1 MFERDQKMPFPR
13 SPLWPTRL
21 AALASLALA
30 VTFGSSQAQ
39 NVLPTHGVVT
49 SGAASIGQS
58 GANLSVTQTSPRAIV
73 NWGSFSIGQGNGVT
87 FDQPSASSAIL
98 NRVTGST
105 TSTIAGQLQA
115 NGQVYLVNP
124 NGIAITKTGA
134 VQVGGGFVASTL
146 GIADNDFN
154 NGNLNFVGKGASAG
168 VSNAG
173 SIAAAPGG
181 FVGLLGGT
189 VANSGVVSVPLG
201 KVGMGSGEQATL
213 NLTGDNFLQVAVPTN
228 TKTADGQAL
237 VDVSGKVRAAGG
249 SVQLRAA
256 TVAQAIRNA
265 VNVPGELSVTSA
277 RASGGSIIL
286 GGGPGGNVSVTGRLK
301 ASGRTAGGTIAIS
314 GHDIALRQAKLAA
327 ASAKGRGGAVTVTGT
342 HAVSL
347 ASSLVDAS
355 GATGGGAIRIGGDF
369 HGASDLTSAQ
379 TTTIDSASTLNASA
393 TASGDGGTVAVW
405 SDATTNFAGR
415 ITATGGASGGNGGS
429 VEVSANPATHGV
441 LSYSGFADLTA
452 PKGKTGT
459 LLLDPFDIVISAAP
473 DSGGTFAGGVYT
485 PTATSFINTATLV
498 AQLGAADVTISTG
511 LAGSPGAD
519 AGNMTVASPI
529 AWASDNSL
537 TLIANNNLLINAA
550 ISNTGAGD
558 LALQATNL
566 VSIANPIAMGSGLIT
581 VTGPT
586 LLAANV
592 TTSELG
598 ILFNNAVTLGA
609 DVTVDSGAGA
619 ATNTTFVGPVDGGH
633 VLTVTGGG
641 ALFQEAVGSIT
652 PLAGL
657 NVTGPATLTGS
668 VTTAS
673 GAITFNGAT
682 LLNGN
687 VVIDS
692 GAATT
697 TFGGA
702 VNSFCLGCELFT
714 PPVNLAATAGAF
726 SFGGPMGSTNALAAV
741 SLTSPSTM
749 TLPSITAAS
758 LAATSTAGGITLS
771 GPLAITG
778 TASLNAAEDIVQ
790 QGAATVDPTNLT
802 MVSTTGGITLNA
814 PVAATGSVTL
824 TAANDI
830 IEIAGAPG
838 PVLLPSGSIVTP
850 TLSATSA
857 AGRVVLTLSN
867 TVGSV
872 SGSAPAGFSFFND
885 EAIGVGGAGISSTA
899 GSIALET
906 ITGSITQTGPVRGLA
921 LFADAGSDGTG
932 NVVLNNPTN
941 AVGTLAG
948 GASGNFEFA
957 NNNGANLAIGTVNY
971 FVSSDTDV
979 PNASA
984 AFGLFAFGSA
994 APGAIVQV
1002 SNVGNLVLNTANPAF
1017 LDVPS
1022 VHSFDPTGLILL
1034 AATGNFTNNFGPG
1047 AIVESTPAID
1057 PWQIY
1062 SASPTGDFFNGL
1074 DSGNTAVW
1082 NTTFGEPVTAAGER
1096 YVFAFR
1102 PTITVTSGDL
1112 TKSYGQDATSSVA
1125 SDFTITGLQPGVAG
1139 AFLPDAAA
1147 AVFSGT
1153 PSVTSLGSP
1162 ASASVAGGPY
1172 PITVA
1177 PGSFAVSDN
1186 YALVLDSAGR
1196 LTVDPLAISY
1206 SVADANS
1213 IFGTTP
1219 ILGAATLFGVLP
1231 GDAVDPTVGAFKGP
1245 LQIPLSPFT
1254 PVGQY
1259 LQMVTALSNP
1269 NYVIAASGN
1278 SPGTLTVAPTPL
1290 VFRPFDPGFLPGLTQ
1305 INNPAQTQYD
1315 VGGYEQVLPRFTV
1328 ACNEPP
1334 SLPDPNRF
1342 SDPDTALRAISQS
1355 MENYFRRCQN
1365 PTQSTI
1371 GNALDAYAAKLQV
1384 LAPRLPPALR
1394 NVPTIIAQA
1403 AKRVRAASTRAEA
1416 VAVLRQT
1423 VAEVHKEIALVLS
1436 EDPQTRSREVRD
1448 GDVIAGALGDA
1459 NVALVNSGGL

>member
-1 MFERDQKMPFPR
+1 MPLPR
-13 SPLWPTRL
+13 TPLWPTRL
-21 AALASLALA
+21 AALASLATALA
-30 VTFGSSQAQ
+30 SPFGSSQAQ
-39 NVLPTHGVVT
+39 NILPTHGVVM

-58 GANLSVTQTSPRAIV
+58 GANMTVNQTSSRAIV
-73 NWGSFSIGQGNGVT
+73 NWGSFSIGRGNRVT

-146 GIADNDFN
+146 GIADSDFN
-154 NGNLNFVGKGASAG
+154 NGALRFVGKGASAG

-201 KVGMGSGEQATL
+201 KVAMGSGEQATL

-237 VDVSGKVRAAGG
+237 IDVSGKVRAAGG

-301 ASGRTAGGTIAIS
+301 ASGRTAGGTIAVS
-314 GHDIALRQAKLAA
+314 GHDVALRQAKLAV

-342 HAVSL
+342 RSVSL
-347 ASSLVDAS
+347 ASSSVTAS

-369 HGASDLTSAQ
+369 HGASDLISAQ
-379 TTTIDSASTLNASA
+379 TTTVDAASTLNARA
-393 TASGDGGTVAVW
+393 TASGNGGTIAVW
-405 SDATTNFAGR
+405 SDAKTDFAGR
-415 ITATGGASGGNGGS
+415 ITATGGATSGNGGS

-459 LLLDPFDIVISAAP
+459 LLLDPFDITICGGAGCA
-473 DSGGTFAGGVYT
+473 DSGGTFTGGVYT
-485 PTATSFINTATLV
+485 PTETSFINAATLV
-498 AQLGAADVTISTG
+498 TQLGAADVTVSTG
-511 LAGSPGAD
+511 LVGSPGAD
-519 AGNMTVASPI
+519 AGNMTVSSPI

-537 TLIANNNLLINAA
+537 TLIANNTLSINAP
-550 ISNTGAGD
+550 ISSTGAGE
-558 LALQATNL
+558 LALQATTL
-566 VSIANPIAMGSGLIT
+566 VSIASPIAMGSGFVD

-592 TTSELG
+592 STSDFG

-619 ATNTTFVGPVDGGH
+619 GTNTTFVGTVDGGH
-633 VLTVTGGG
+633 VLTVNGGG
-641 ALFQEAVGSIT
+641 AQFQEAVGSIT
-652 PLAGL
+652 PLTGL

-673 GAITFNGAT
+673 GAITLNGAT

-697 TFGGA
+697 TFAGA
-702 VNSFCLGCELFT
+702 VDSACLGCELFI
-714 PPVNLAATAGAF
+714 PPVNLTATAGAF
-726 SFGGPMGSTNALAAV
+726 IFGGPMGSTNALAAV
-741 SLTSPSTM
+741 SLTSPSAM

-758 LAATSTAGGITLS
+758 LAATSTAGGITLT

-778 TASLNAAEDIVQ
+778 TAALNAAEDIVQ
-790 QGAATVDPTNLT
+790 QGAATIDPTDLSI
-802 MVSTTGGITLNA
+802 VSTTGGITLNDSVTA
-814 PVAATGSVTL
+814 SGSVTL
-824 TAANDI
+824 RAANDI
-830 IEIAGAPG
+830 VEEASPETAGSLG
-838 PVLLPSGSIVTP
+838 TP
-850 TLSATSA
+850 TLSATSS
-857 AGRVVLTLSN
+857 AGRVVLTFLN
-867 TVGSV
+867 TVKSV
-872 SGSAPAGFSFFND
+872 SGSALGGFSFSND
-885 EAIGVGGAGISSTA
+885 VALDVGSAGISSTA
-899 GSIALET
+899 GSIALRT
-906 ITGSITQTGPVRGLA
+906 ITGSITQSGPVRGLA
-921 LFADAGSDGTG
+921 LFADAASGGKIAG
-932 NVVLNNPTN
+932 GVILNNPDN
-941 AVGTLAG
+941 AVGLLAG
-948 GASGNFEFA
+948 AALGSFQFA
-957 NNNGANLAIGTVNY
+957 NAAGAGLTVGTVNY
-971 FVSSDTDV
+971 FTSSDTGA
-979 PNASA
+979 PNPATATGVASTA
-984 AFGLFAFGSA
+984 KTL
-994 APGAIVQV
+994 PGTEIQI
-1002 SNVGNLVLNTANPAF
+1002 STPGDLVLNSPVRGSIP
-1017 LDVPS
+1017 D
-1022 VHSFDPTGLILL
+1022 GLIVL
-1034 AATGNFTNNFGPG
+1034 AATESFINNVGPS
-1047 AIVESTPAID
+1047 AVVD

-1062 SASPTGDFFNGL
+1062 SASPTGDVFGGL

-1082 NTTFGEPVTAAGER
+1082 STTFGEPVTAAGNR
-1096 YVFAFR
+1096 YIFAFQ

-1112 TKSYGQDATSSVA
+1112 TKSFGQDVTSLVA
-1125 SDFTITGLQPGVAG
+1125 SDFTISGLQPGVGG
-1139 AFLPDAAA
+1139 AFLGDTAAA
-1147 AVFSGT
+1147 IYSGT

-1162 ASASVAGGPY
+1162 ASASVAGSPY

-1177 PGSFAVSDN
+1177 PGSFTVSDG
-1186 YALVLDSAGR
+1186 YALVLNSAGH
-1196 LTVDPLAISY
+1196 
-1206 SVADANS
+1206 
-1213 IFGTTP
+1213 
-1219 ILGAATLFGVLP
+1219 
-1231 GDAVDPTVGAFKGP
+1231 
-1245 LQIPLSPFT
+1245 
-1254 PVGQY
+1254 
-1259 LQMVTALSNP
+1259 
-1269 NYVIAASGN
+1269 
-1278 SPGTLTVAPTPL
+1278 LTVAPKPVAFL
-1290 VFRPFDPGFLPGLTQ
+1290 PFDPGFLPGLTK
-1305 INNPAQTQYD
+1305 INNPSQTEYD
-1315 VGGYEQVLPRFTV
+1315 VGGYEQVLPHFTV

-1334 SLPDPNRF
+1334 SLPDPNAY
-1342 SDPDTALRAISQS
+1342 SDPDAALRAISQA

-1365 PTQSTI
+1365 PTQATI
-1371 GNALDAYAAKLQV
+1371 ADALDAYAAKLQV

-1394 NVPTIIAQA
+1394 NVPAIIAQA
-1403 AKRVRAASTRAEA
+1403 AKRVRAAPTRAAA

-1436 EDPQTRSREVRD
+1436 EDPQTRSRELRD

>member
-1 MFERDQKMPFPR
+1 MPFPR
-13 SPLWPTRL
+13 SPVWPTRL
-21 AALASLALA
+21 AALASLVSASA
-30 VTFGSSQAQ
+30 FGPSQAQ
-39 NVLPTHGVVT
+39 NILPSHGVVT

-58 GANLSVTQTSPRAIV
+58 GANLTVNQTSSRAIV
-73 NWGSFSIGQGNGVT
+73 NWGSFSIGQGAGVT

-98 NRVTGST
+98 NRVTGSM
-105 TSTIAGQLQA
+105 TSTIAGRLQA

-146 GIADNDFN
+146 GIANNDFN

-181 FVGLLGGT
+181 FIGLLGGT

-201 KVGMGSGEQATL
+201 KVAMGSGEQATL

-237 VDVSGKVRAAGG
+237 IDVSGKVRAAGG
-249 SVQLRAA
+249 SVQLKAA

-286 GGGPGGNVSVTGRLK
+286 GGGPGGDISVTGRLK
-301 ASGRTAGGTIAIS
+301 ASGRTAGGTIAIG
-314 GHDIALRQAKLAA
+314 GHDVALRQAKLAA

-347 ASSLVDAS
+347 ASSLVNAS

-415 ITATGGASGGNGGS
+415 IMATGGASSGNGGS

-441 LSYSGFADLTA
+441 LSDSGFADLTA

-459 LLLDPFDIVISAAP
+459 LLLDPFDIVISTAP
-473 DSGGTFAGGVYT
+473 DSGGTFSGGVYT
-485 PTATSFINTATLV
+485 PTDTSFINTTTLV
-498 AQLGAADVTISTG
+498 TQLGAANVSISTG
-511 LAGSPGAD
+511 LAGSPGAN
-519 AGNMTVASPI
+519 AGNMTVSSPI
-529 AWASDNSL
+529 VWATDNSL
-537 TLIANNNLLINAA
+537 TLIANNLLSINALIN
-550 ISNTGAGD
+550 STGAGD

-566 VSIANPIAMGSGLIT
+566 VSIASPIVMGSGFVT

-592 TTSELG
+592 STSDFG

-619 ATNTTFVGPVDGGH
+619 GTNTTFVGTVDGGH
-633 VLTVTGGG
+633 VLTVAGGS

-652 PLAGL
+652 PLTGL
-657 NVTGPATLTGS
+657 NVAGPATLTGS

-673 GAITFNGAT
+673 GPIRFNGAT

-697 TFGGA
+697 TFAGA
-702 VNSFCLGCELFT
+702 VDSACLGCELFT
-714 PPVNLAATAGAF
+714 PPVNLTATAGAF
-726 SFGGPMGSTNALAAV
+726 SFGGPLGSTHALATV
-741 SLTSPSTM
+741 SLTSPSAM

-778 TASLNAAEDIVQ
+778 TAALNAEADIVQ
-790 QGAATVDPTNLT
+790 QGGATIDPTDLT
-802 MVSTTGGITLNA
+802 MVSNAGGISLNSS
-814 PVAATGSVTL
+814 VTATGSVTL
-824 TAANDI
+824 RAANDI

-850 TLSATSA
+850 TLGA
-857 AGRVVLTLSN
+857 ASSTGRVVLTLSN
-867 TVGSV
+867 TVNSV
-872 SGSAPAGFSFFND
+872 SGSAPGGFSFFNSGALD
-885 EAIGVGGAGISSTA
+885 VGGAGISSTA
-899 GSIALET
+899 GSVALET
-906 ITGSITQTGPVRGLA
+906 ITGSITQSGPVRGLA

-932 NVVLNNPTN
+932 DVVLNNPNN
-941 AVGTLAG
+941 AVGSLAG
-948 GASGNFEFA
+948 AAFGSFQFA
-957 NNNGANLAIGTVNY
+957 NTAGAGLTIGPVSY
-971 FVSSDTDV
+971 FVSSETDV
-979 PNASA
+979 PDLSTNAGVSS
-984 AFGLFAFGSA
+984 FASKV
-994 APGAIVQV
+994 PGAEIEI
-1002 SNVGNLVLNTANPAF
+1002 STPGNLVLNSPVQGSIP
-1017 LDVPS
+1017 D
-1022 VHSFDPTGLILL
+1022 GLIVL
-1034 AATGNFTNNFGPG
+1034 AATESFINNVGPG
-1047 AIVESTPAID
+1047 GVVD
-1057 PWQIY
+1057 PWRIY
-1062 SASPTGDFFNGL
+1062 SASPNGDFFNDL

-1082 NTTFGEPVTAAGER
+1082 NTTFGEPVTAAGNR
-1096 YVFAFR
+1096 YIFAFQ
-1102 PTITVTSGDL
+1102 PTITVTSGNL
-1112 TKSYGQDATSSVA
+1112 TKSYGQDVTSLVA
-1125 SDFTITGLQPGVAG
+1125 ADFTISGLQPGVAG

-1147 AVFSGT
+1147 AVYSGT
-1153 PSVTSLGSP
+1153 PSVASLGSP
-1162 ASASVAGGPY
+1162 AKASVAGSPY
-1172 PITVA
+1172 AITVA

-1231 GDAVDPTVGAFKGP
+1231 GDIVDPTVGAFKGS
-1245 LQIPLSPFT
+1245 LQISLNPFT

-1259 LQMVTALSNP
+1259 LQTVTALSNP

-1278 SPGTLTVAPTPL
+1278 SPGTLTVAPTT
-1290 VFRPFDPGFLPGLTQ
+1290 VAFTPFDPGFLPGLTR
-1305 INNPAQTQYD
+1305 INNPAQTEYD
-1315 VGGYEQVLPRFTV
+1315 VGGYEQVLPRFSV

-1334 SLPDPNRF
+1334 SLPDPNAY
-1342 SDPDTALRAISQS
+1342 SDPDAALRAISEA

-1365 PTQSTI
+1365 PTQATI
-1371 GNALDAYAAKLQV
+1371 ADALDAYAVKLQV

-1394 NVPTIIAQA
+1394 NIPAIIAQA
-1403 AKRVRAASTRAEA
+1403 ARRVRAAPTRAAA